1 VKKDWPDCL
10 TMLKC
15 EDQEMALQSLG
26 MTISFLE
33 EALLSDMTLTTGEFA
48 LYTPETQSQL
58 EYMVLD
64 SQAL

>member
-1 VKKDWPDCL
+1 
-10 TMLKC
+10 
-15 EDQEMALQSLG
+15 MALQSLG

-33 EALLSDMTLTTGEFA
+33 EALLSDMTLTTGEFT